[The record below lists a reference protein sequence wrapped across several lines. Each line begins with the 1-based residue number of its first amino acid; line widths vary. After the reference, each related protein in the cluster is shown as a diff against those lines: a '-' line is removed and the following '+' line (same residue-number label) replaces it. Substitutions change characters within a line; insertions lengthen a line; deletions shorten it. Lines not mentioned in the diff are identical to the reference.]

1 MQRSKDT
8 STIKIFISIF
18 CALSCLAFAGNGKI
32 WTQGSFKKH
41 CEEKLHG
48 QIQTTKQQTPI
59 LLECFVNR
67 KEMESAWFEP
77 ETFSMKGYLSR
88 LRDSNGKLI
97 KDEEYNSQGQLITT
111 TFYFH
116 TLDPKNEQST
126 NLLVYSERPTQ
137 EVLRGNIQW
146 KNKHIVI
153 ANPDHIFINEK
164 KSSLKEV
171 ENQLRSNFELKKSLS
186 ERKALSYN
194 FAVNLWSQLSD
205 KQSTAINGQQKKD
218 GIQ

>member
-8 STIKIFISIF
+8 TTMKMIISIF
-18 CALSCLAFAGNGKI
+18 CTLSSFAFAGNGKI

-48 QIQTTKQQTPI
+48 QIQTAKQQTPI
-59 LLECFVNR
+59 LLECFVNK
-67 KEMESAWFEP
+67 KEIESAWFDSES
-77 ETFSMKGYLSR
+77 FSMKGSLSR
-88 LRDSNGKLI
+88 LRNSNGKLI
-97 KDEEYNSQGQLITT
+97 KDQEYNFQGQLITT

-146 KNKHIVI
+146 KDKHIVI
-153 ANPDHIFINEK
+153 ANPDLVFINGK

-171 ENQLRSNFELKKSLS
+171 EKQLSSGFELKMSPS
-186 ERKALSYN
+186 ERTALSYN
-194 FAVNLWSQLSD
+194 FAVNLWSHLSD
-205 KQSTAINGQQKKD
+205 KQSTSIHGQQKKT